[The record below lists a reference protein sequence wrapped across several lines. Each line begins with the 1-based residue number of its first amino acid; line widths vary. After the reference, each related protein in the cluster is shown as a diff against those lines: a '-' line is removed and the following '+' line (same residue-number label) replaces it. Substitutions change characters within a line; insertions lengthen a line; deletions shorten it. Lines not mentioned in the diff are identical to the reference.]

1 MVSRT
6 VHPRIARPRSTPRL
20 LNWSLAAVASAFL
33 WAAGLP
39 PALAQNPPAAQPP
52 IAEQTQAT
60 PTPARRG
67 TFAETAFSARSANP
81 NSRMLLQA
89 DEMAYD
95 YQKGLVSAVGNV
107 QIYYEGSVLE
117 ARKVTYDRKA
127 NRVHAEG
134 NVRYRT
140 RDGRMIHAEMLELT
154 DDLRDG
160 FINSLL
166 IESEDKTRFAAAR
179 ADRLE
184 GKTTVF
190 RSGIYTACELCKED
204 PKRPPLWQVR
214 AARIIHDESE
224 RMIYFEDA
232 RLEFFGVPLAWM
244 PFFSHPDPTVTRKS
258 GFLMPTILSTTK
270 TGVGVQIPYFWALA
284 PNYDATVTVTPF
296 SRQGPLLQGEW
307 RHRLMTG
314 SYMVRGAGI
323 FQLDKSAFDLG
334 PGRDSVGL
342 RDFRGSLETAGE
354 FAINKRWLWGWN
366 AALLSDRLFPIDYG
380 LVPIDYGLVRFGT
393 SEIVNR
399 VYLVGQGDRSYF
411 DLRGMSF
418 IGFSEFD
425 RNSEQPIIHP
435 ILDYSYI
442 FGKPVVGGELGFRV
456 NMTSLSRKDADF
468 DPISTTAFAGNL
480 CDSRD
485 FTPGKNTPANCLLRG
500 MPGDYSRLSADVTW
514 RKTVINSWGQ
524 MFTPFMIVRG
534 DVAYRRAAPDPTIA
548 SFISTD
554 PETLVRGMPAVGLET
569 RWPFISAHSWGTQSI
584 EPIAQLIIRPNET
597 QIGRFPNEDAQSL
610 IFDDTNLFSIN
621 KYSGFDRI
629 EGGARLNVG
638 AQYTANVNFLGTFN
652 ALVGQSFHLFGRNS
666 FAFGDMTN
674 TGLQSG
680 LDTDI
685 SDYVARF
692 SLQTNRN
699 VLLVNRYRFDKDTMA
714 IRRFELEASAG
725 FGPVSFSTLYARYEA
740 QPLIGYFEQRAG
752 IIQSASVRLNANW
765 TVGGSVRYD
774 FTREAIDLA
783 LLSVSYV
790 DDCFAIAVQYFVDK
804 VLSGNTETDHRFLLR
819 LNLRT
824 LGGTSFNTSYE
835 PLAASR

>member
-6 VHPRIARPRSTPRL
+6 VHPRIAHPRNTPRL
-20 LNWSLAAVASAFL
+20 LNWSLAAVASAL
-33 WAAGLP
+33 LCAAGLP
-39 PALAQNPPAAQPP
+39 PALAQP
-52 IAEQTQAT
+52 IAQQPQAA
-60 PTPARRG
+60 PARRA
-67 TFAETAFSARSANP
+67 TFAETTLAARRANP
-81 NSRMLLQA
+81 NARMLVQA

-107 QIYYEGSVLE
+107 QIYYEGGVLE

-134 NVRYRT
+134 DVRYRT
-140 RDGRMIHAEMLELT
+140 RDGRMIHAEMLEIT

-160 FINSLL
+160 FISSLL
-166 IESEDKTRFAAAR
+166 IESKDKTRFAAAR

-184 GKTTVF
+184 GKTTVYQ
-190 RSGIYTACELCKED
+190 SGIYTACELCKED

-224 RMIYFEDA
+224 RVIHYEDA
-232 RLEFFGVPLAWM
+232 RLEFFGVPLAWI

-258 GFLMPTILSTTK
+258 GFLLPAVRTDTK
-270 TGVGVQIPYFWALA
+270 TGFGIDIPYFWALA
-284 PNYDATVTVTPF
+284 PDYDATLTVTPL
-296 SRQGPLLQGEW
+296 SRQGVLLQGEW
-307 RHRLMTG
+307 RQRLISGAYT
-314 SYMVRGAGI
+314 VRGAGI

-334 PGRDSVGL
+334 PGRDSTGL

-354 FAINKRWLWGWN
+354 FAINKRWLWGWE
-366 AALLSDRLFPIDYG
+366 ASLLSDRLFPNDYG
-380 LVPIDYGLVRFGT
+380 LGRFGST
-393 SEIVNR
+393 ERVNR
-399 VYLVGQGDRSYF
+399 LYLVGQGDRSYF

-418 IGFSEFD
+418 IGLSEFD
-425 RNSEQPIIHP
+425 RSGEQPLIHP

-456 NMTSLSRKDADF
+456 NITSLSRKEADF
-468 DPISTTAFAGNL
+468 DPISSTASAGNF
-480 CDSRD
+480 CDSRAIMLQ
-485 FTPGKNTPANCLLRG
+485 TNPANCLMRG
-500 MPGDYSRLSADVTW
+500 APGEYTRASADMTW

-524 MFTPFMIVRG
+524 MITPFVVVRG
-534 DVAYRRAAPDPTIA
+534 DVASRRIAPDPAVA

-554 PETLVRGMPAVGLET
+554 PETLVRSMPAVGLET
-569 RWPFISAHSWGTQSI
+569 RWPFISAHSWGTQTI
-584 EPIAQLIIRPNET
+584 EPIAQLVIRPNET

-621 KYSGFDRI
+621 KYSGLDRI
-629 EGGARLNVG
+629 EGGTRLNVG

-674 TGLQSG
+674 TGMQSG

-725 FGPVSFSTLYARYEA
+725 FGPVSLSTIFARYDA
-740 QPLIGYFEQRAG
+740 QPVIGYFEQREG
-752 IIQSASVRLNANW
+752 VFQNASIRVHTNW
-765 TVGGSVRYD
+765 TIGGGVRYD
-774 FTREAIDLA
+774 FTREKIDLGM
-783 LLSVSYV
+783 LSVSYL
-790 DDCFAIAVQYFVDK
+790 DDCFAIAAQYIVDYT
-804 VLSGNTETDHRFLLR
+804 VSGNTQTDHRFLLR
-819 LNLRT
+819 VNLRT
-824 LGGTSFNTSYE
+824 LGGSGFNTG
-835 PLAASR
+835 L

>member
-6 VHPRIARPRSTPRL
+6 VHPRIARPRNTPRL
-20 LNWSLAAVASAFL
+20 LNWSLAAVASALL

-39 PALAQNPPAAQPP
+39 PALAQNPAAAQPP
-52 IAEQTQAT
+52 IAEQPQAT

-67 TFAETAFSARSANP
+67 TFAETVFTARRANP
-81 NSRMLLQA
+81 NARMLLQA

-107 QIYYEGSVLE
+107 QIYYDGGVLE
-117 ARKVTYDRKA
+117 ARRVTYDRKA

-134 NVRYRT
+134 DVRYRT
-140 RDGRMIHAEMLELT
+140 RDGRMIHAEMLEIT

-166 IESEDKTRFAAAR
+166 IEGEDKTRFAAAR

-184 GKTTVF
+184 GKTTVY

-214 AARIIHDESE
+214 AARIIHDEGE
-224 RMIYFEDA
+224 RVIHYEDA

-258 GFLMPTILSTTK
+258 GFLLPTVRSSTK
-270 TGVGVQIPYFWALA
+270 TGFGLDIPYFWALA
-284 PNYDATVTVTPF
+284 PDYDATLTVTPY

-307 RHRLMTG
+307 RQRLMSG
-314 SYMVRGAGI
+314 SYTVRGAGI

-334 PGRDSVGL
+334 PGRDSVGVL
-342 RDFRGSLETAGE
+342 DFRGSLETTGE
-354 FAINKRWLWGWN
+354 FAINKRWLWGWE
-366 AALLSDRLFPIDYG
+366 ASLLSDRLFPNDYG
-380 LVPIDYGLVRFGT
+380 IGRFGT
-393 SEIVNR
+393 TERVNR
-399 VYLVGQGDRSYF
+399 LYLVGQGDRSYF

-418 IGFSEFD
+418 IGLSEFD
-425 RNSEQPIIHP
+425 RNGEQPLIHP

-442 FGKPVVGGELGFRV
+442 FGKPVVGGELGFKV
-456 NMTSLSRKDADF
+456 NITSLSRKDADF
-468 DPISTTAFAGNL
+468 DPTNGTAAQLNF
-480 CDSRD
+480 CDSRAFAPG
-485 FTPGKNTPANCLLRG
+485 FTTPANCLLRG
-500 MPGDYSRLSADVTW
+500 APGEYTRASADMTW

-524 MFTPFMIVRG
+524 MFTPFVVVRG
-534 DVAYRRAAPDPTIA
+534 DVAYRSIAPDPGIG
-548 SFISTD
+548 SFISTTS
-554 PETLVRGMPAVGLET
+554 ETLVRGMPAVGMET
-569 RWPFISAHSWGTQSI
+569 RWPFISAHSWGTQTI
-584 EPIAQLIIRPNET
+584 EPIAQMIIRPNEA

-629 EGGARLNVG
+629 EGGTRLNVG
-638 AQYTANVNFLGTFN
+638 AQYTANVNFLGTFS

-680 LDTDI
+680 LDTDV
-685 SDYVARF
+685 SDYVARV

-699 VLLVNRYRFDKDTMA
+699 VLLVSRYRFDKDTMA
-714 IRRFELEASAG
+714 VRRFELEASAG
-725 FGPVSFSTLYARYEA
+725 FGPVSLSTIYARYDA

-752 IIQSASVRLNANW
+752 IFQNASIRVHANW
-765 TVGGSVRYD
+765 TIGGGLRYD
-774 FTREAIDLA
+774 FTREKIDLGM
-783 LLSVSYV
+783 LSVSYL
-790 DDCFAIAVQYFVDK
+790 DDCFAIAAQYIADNTV
-804 VLSGNTETDHRFLLR
+804 SGNTQTDHRFLLR
-819 LNLRT
+819 VNLRT
-824 LGGTSFNTSYE
+824 LGGTGFTSG
-835 PLAASR
+835 LTGDR